1 MKGAFLFK
9 NRPSQKGGKMR
20 SWLEKTF
27 QLQARNTSLRTEVVG
42 GLTTFMTMSYII
54 FVQPAILGQT
64 GMDRGA
70 VMVATCLASALATLL
85 TGVLANYPIA
95 QAPAMG
101 HNVFFAVTVCGLM
114 GYSWQVALGAN
125 FISGLIFLVLA
136 LVGLAGKLIEII
148 PDSLKQ
154 AIAAG
159 IGLLIALI
167 GLEYAGIVVARPGVL
182 VGLGDM
188 GSKPVLLAFFGL
200 LVISSLMAYRI
211 PGAILW
217 GILIT
222 AAVGLPLG
230 VVKYQGFVSAPPSVE
245 PTLFRLDI
253 IGALKSG
260 LIPIIFVFF
269 FLDVFDTV
277 GTLVGVCAPAGF
289 IKNGRLPRGNQA
301 MLADSVGTVVGT
313 LLGTSTVTSYI
324 ESTTGIAQG
333 ARTGLANLVTSVLFL
348 GALFFSPL
356 AAMVGGSFT
365 YKDQVLH
372 PVIAAPLIIVGFMM
386 MKAVARIDWDN
397 VSEAIPAF
405 LTIVVMPL
413 AVSITDGMAFG
424 FISYSLIKLVKGE
437 GKKVH
442 WLVYL
447 ISVLLVVRYF
457 IKYVS

>member
-1 MKGAFLFK
+1 LKGAFLFK

>member
-1 MKGAFLFK
+1 MESLLDRCFK
-9 NRPSQKGGKMR
+9 
-20 SWLEKTF
+20 
-27 QLQARNTSLRTEVVG
+27 LQENQTTVRREVLG

-64 GMDRGA
+64 GMDKDA

-85 TGVLANYPIA
+85 TGLLSNYPVA

-125 FISGLIFLVLA
+125 FISGLIFLILA
-136 LVGLAGKLIEII
+136 LLGVAGKLVEII
-148 PDSLKQ
+148 PDSLKN

-167 GLEYAGIVVARPGVL
+167 GLEYAGIVVATPGVL
-182 VGLGDM
+182 VGLGDL
-188 GSKPVLLAFFGL
+188 GSKPVILAFFGL
-200 LVISSLMAYRI
+200 LAISILMAWKV
-211 PGAILW
+211 PGALLW
-217 GILIT
+217 GILLT

-230 VVKYQGFVSAPPSVE
+230 VVKYQGVLSVPPSLD

-253 IGALKSG
+253 LGALKSG

-289 IKNGRLPRGNQA
+289 FKEGKLPRANQA
-301 MLADSVGTVVGT
+301 MLADAAGTVVGT

-324 ESTTGIAQG
+324 ESSTGISQG
-333 ARTGLANLVTSVLFL
+333 ARTGLANVVTSVMFL
-348 GALFFSPL
+348 GALFLNPL
-356 AAMVGGSFT
+356 AAMIGGSFV

-372 PVIAAPLIIVGFMM
+372 PVIAPPLIIVGFLM
-386 MKAVARIDWDN
+386 MKSVARIEWDE

-424 FISYSLIKLVKGE
+424 FISYTLIKLAKGE
-437 GKKVH
+437 AKKVH

-447 ISVLLVVRYF
+447 ISVLLVARYLVRYF
-457 IKYVS
+457 D

>member
-1 MKGAFLFK
+1 MKGWFE
-9 NRPSQKGGKMR
+9 R
-20 SWLEKTF
+20 TF
-27 QLQARNTSLRTEVVG
+27 HLQELRTDVRKELVG

-64 GMDRGA
+64 GMDKGA

-85 TGVLANYPIA
+85 TGLLANYPIA

-125 FISGLIFLVLA
+125 FISGTIFVILA
-136 LVGLAGKLIEII
+136 LLGVAGKLIDII
-148 PDSLKQ
+148 PDSLKN

-167 GLEYAGIVVARPGVL
+167 GLEYAGIVVATPGVL
-182 VGLGDM
+182 VGLGDL
-188 GSKPVLLAFFGL
+188 GSKPVLLVFFGL
-200 LVISSLMAYRI
+200 IIISVLMAYRL

-217 GILIT
+217 GILAT

-230 VVKYQGFVSAPPSVE
+230 VVKYHGLLSAPPSIA
-245 PTLFRLDI
+245 PTLFKLDI
-253 IGALKSG
+253 VGALKSG

-289 IKNGRLPRGNQA
+289 FKNGKLPKANQA
-301 MLADSVGTVVGT
+301 MLADALGTVTGT

-324 ESTTGIAQG
+324 ESSTGIAQG
-333 ARTGLANLVTSVLFL
+333 ARTGLANVFTSILFL
-348 GALFFSPL
+348 GALFLSPL
-356 AAMVGGSFT
+356 AEMIGGSYV
-365 YKDQVLH
+365 YKNQVLH
-372 PVIAAPLIIVGFMM
+372 PVIAPALIIVGFLM
-386 MKAVARIDWDN
+386 MKSVVRIDWDE

-405 LTIVVMPL
+405 LTLVIMPL

-424 FISYSLIKLVKGE
+424 FISYSVIKLIKGE
-437 GKKVH
+437 GRKVH

-447 ISVLLVVRYF
+447 ISVLLVIRYLLR
-457 IKYVS
+457 

>member
-1 MKGAFLFK
+1 
-9 NRPSQKGGKMR
+9 MR
-20 SWLEKTF
+20 SQLDKWF
-27 QLQARNTSLRTEVVG
+27 HLQAGQTSIRREVLG

-54 FVQPAILGQT
+54 FVQPAIMGQT
-64 GMDRGA
+64 GMDKGA

-85 TGVLANYPIA
+85 TGVLANYPVA

-101 HNVFFAVTVCGLM
+101 HNVFFAVTICGLM

-125 FISGLIFLVLA
+125 FISGLIFFILAVL
-136 LVGLAGKLIEII
+136 GIAGKLVEII
-148 PDSLKQ
+148 PDSLKN

-167 GLEYAGIVVARPGVL
+167 GLEYAGIVVSTPGVL
-182 VGLGDM
+182 VGLGDL
-188 GSKPVLLAFFGL
+188 GSKPVILAFVGL
-200 LVISSLMAYRI
+200 LVISILMSWRV
-211 PGAILW
+211 PGALLW

-230 VVKYQGFVSAPPSVE
+230 VVKYQGVMAAPPSLE

-253 IGALKSG
+253 VGALKSG

-289 IKNGRLPRGNQA
+289 FKNGKLPKANQA
-301 MLADSVGTVVGT
+301 MLADATGTLVGT

-324 ESTTGIAQG
+324 ESSTGIAQG
-333 ARTGLANLVTSVLFL
+333 ARTGLANVVTAVLFL
-348 GALFFSPL
+348 GALFLSPL
-356 AAMVGGSFT
+356 AAMVGGSFI

-372 PVIAAPLIIVGFMM
+372 PVIAPPLIIVGFLM
-386 MKAVARIDWDN
+386 MKSVSRINWDE

-405 LTIVVMPL
+405 LTLVVMPL
-413 AVSITDGMAFG
+413 AVSITDGLAFG
-424 FISYSLIKLVKGE
+424 FTSYSLIKLARGE

-447 ISVLLVVRYF
+447 ISFLLIARYFVRY
-457 IKYVS
+457 VS

>member
-1 MKGAFLFK
+1 MKT
-9 NRPSQKGGKMR
+9 
-20 SWLEKTF
+20 WLEKTF
-27 QLQARNTSLRTEVVG
+27 HLQELNTSLRQEMIG

-54 FVQPAILGQT
+54 FVQPAILG
-64 GMDRGA
+64 GAGLDRGA
-70 VMVATCLASALATLL
+70 VMVATCLASAIATLL
-85 TGVLANYPIA
+85 TGLLANYPIA

-125 FISGLIFLVLA
+125 FISGILFTLLA
-136 LVGLAGKLIEII
+136 LFGLAGRLVEVI
-148 PDSLKQ
+148 PDSLKH

-167 GLEYAGIVVARPGVL
+167 GLEYAGIVVATPGVL

-200 LVISSLMAYRI
+200 LIISVLMVWKV
-211 PGAILW
+211 PGAILF

-222 AAVGLPLG
+222 ALVGWPLG
-230 VVKYQGFVSAPPSVE
+230 VVKFHGFFSAPPSIS
-245 PTLFRLDI
+245 PTFLKLDI
-253 IGALKSG
+253 IGAFKSG

-277 GTLVGVCAPAGF
+277 GTLVGVCSTAGY
-289 IKNGRLPRGNQA
+289 IKNGKIPRANQA
-301 MLADSVGTVVGT
+301 MLADSLGTVVGT

-324 ESTTGIAQG
+324 ESSTGIAQG
-333 ARTGLANLVTSVLFL
+333 AKTGLANVFTSILFL
-348 GALFFSPL
+348 AALFLSPL
-356 AAMVGGSFT
+356 AEMVGGSYV

-372 PVIAAPLIIVGFMM
+372 PVIAPPLIIVGFLM
-386 MKAVARIDWDN
+386 MKAVARIDWDE

-413 AVSITDGMAFG
+413 AVSITDGLAFG
-424 FISYSLIKLVKGE
+424 FISYTIMKLFKGE
-437 GKKVH
+437 AKKVH
-442 WLVYL
+442 WLVYVISILLL
-447 ISVLLVVRYF
+447 IRYV
-457 IKYVS
+457 IR

>member
-1 MKGAFLFK
+1 MNEA
-9 NRPSQKGGKMR
+9 
-20 SWLEKTF
+20 LEKIF
-27 QLQARNTSLRTEVVG
+27 QLQANQTSFRKELLG

-64 GMDRGA
+64 GMDKGA

-85 TGVLANYPIA
+85 TGLLANYPVA

-101 HNVFFAVTVCGLM
+101 HNVFFAITVCGLM

-125 FISGLIFLVLA
+125 FISGLIFTILA
-136 LVGLAGKLIEII
+136 LFGVAGKLVEII
-148 PDSLKQ
+148 PDSLKN

-167 GLEYAGIVVARPGVL
+167 GLEYAGIVVSTPGVL
-182 VGLGDM
+182 VGLGDL
-188 GSKPVLLAFFGL
+188 GSKPVILAFIGL
-200 LVISSLMAYRI
+200 LIISILMAWRV
-211 PGAILW
+211 PGALLW

-222 AAVGLPLG
+222 TAVGLPLG
-230 VVKYQGFVSAPPSVE
+230 VVKYQGVVAAPPSLA

-253 IGALKSG
+253 AGALKSG

-277 GTLVGVCAPAGF
+277 GTLVGVCGPAGF
-289 IKNGRLPRGNQA
+289 FKNGKLPKANQA
-301 MLADSVGTVVGT
+301 MLADALGTMTGT

-324 ESTTGIAQG
+324 ESSTGIAQG

-348 GALFFSPL
+348 GALFLSPL
-356 AAMVGGSFT
+356 AAMVGGSFV

-372 PVIAAPLIIVGFMM
+372 PVIAPPLIIVGFLM
-386 MKAVARIDWDN
+386 MKSVARIDWEDI
-397 VSEAIPAF
+397 SEAIPAF
-405 LTIVVMPL
+405 LTVVVMPL
-413 AVSITDGMAFG
+413 AVSITDGLAFG
-424 FISYSLIKLVKGE
+424 FISYSLIKLARGE
-437 GKKVH
+437 GRKVH

-447 ISVLLVVRYF
+447 ISFLLVIRYF
-457 IKYVS
+457 IRYVS